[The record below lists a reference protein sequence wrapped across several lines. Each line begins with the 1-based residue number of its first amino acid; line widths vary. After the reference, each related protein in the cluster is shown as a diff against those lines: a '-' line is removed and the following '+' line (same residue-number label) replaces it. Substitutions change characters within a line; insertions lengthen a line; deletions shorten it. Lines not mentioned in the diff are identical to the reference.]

1 MAAFMKL
8 GDIKGEV
15 VSSGLRGQGS
25 SGDTVTGGDG
35 TDLIGSNG
43 ESGFASWQDRRDH
56 NLGNRSNWD
65 AICDVG
71 TAIKQTSAA
80 EALTNYRPEG
90 IGLDHPVFEDGALER
105 RFGGGSNA
113 HALTQKVQ
121 HGCFEIQ
128 SCFSTEKLDLRSDI
142 RFVIEPVNLVQ
153 GLDAAGLNNPE
164 GIGLDHPIFDVVNK
178 VVSSLQ
184 PANEFI

>member
-1 MAAFMKL
+1 M
-8 GDIKGEV
+8 
-15 VSSGLRGQGS
+15 
-25 SGDTVTGGDG
+25 
-35 TDLIGSNG
+35 
-43 ESGFASWQDRRDH
+43 
-56 NLGNRSNWD
+56 
-65 AICDVG
+65 ICDVG

-128 SCFSTEKLDLRSDI
+128 SCFSTEKLDLMSDI